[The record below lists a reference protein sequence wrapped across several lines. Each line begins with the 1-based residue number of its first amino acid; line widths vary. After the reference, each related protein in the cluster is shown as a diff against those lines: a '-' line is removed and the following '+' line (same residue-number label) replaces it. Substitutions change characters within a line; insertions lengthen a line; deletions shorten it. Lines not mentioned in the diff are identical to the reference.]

1 MLQITPA
8 IADVLGPA
16 LEFTRRTQ
24 VGAKASNVDYE
35 RISLCEVRGDHS
47 FLAVP
52 AGLLSRVIKTLKS
65 YNIAYTYEDLR
76 PVMLGPPQWTA
87 IDEPRDGQEVILAK
101 VATCDMGQ
109 IEAPTGEGKTWIIVQ
124 VCKMYPDAP
133 IVIVVPGID
142 IAKTVRDRLLLALPS
157 TDVGQLGGARRE
169 RGRRVTICVKNSLLK
184 ADLDACK
191 ILFYDECHTAAGDKI
206 SRALT
211 HAFSCKMFGF
221 SASTEMRTD
230 KADMLVEALFGPVIH
245 VTTYQ
250 QSQRLGN
257 IAPIRVIM
265 RSITTGP
272 TIASSYT
279 SALNRHGLWR
289 NRYRNQCI
297 AEDAKKH
304 SARGEQVLILVATV
318 EHGLELMRFLGD
330 AFTLVYAQMDAK
342 LRLRYEKEGV
352 IQPGAHPI
360 TQRDRF
366 RLQEEFESGRL
377 RRVISTCWTQGVS
390 FDNLQVLIRADGLGS
405 DIRSVQLPGR
415 LSRMADGKE
424 HGLLLDYMDEF
435 HPTLHRRAQK
445 RLCIYRKKGWSVQI
459 PKRTGAGE

>member
-1 MLQITPA
+1 M
-8 IADVLGPA
+8 LGPA

-24 VGAKASNVDYE
+24 VGAKASSIDYE
-35 RISLCEVRGDHS
+35 RVALCEVRGDHS

-52 AGLLSRVIKTLKS
+52 AGLLSRVIRTLNA
-65 YNIAYTYEDLR
+65 YNIQYTYEDLR
-76 PVMLGPPQWTA
+76 PVKLGPPQWPA
-87 IDEPRDGQEVILAK
+87 IAEPRDGQEVILAK
-101 VATCDMGQ
+101 IATCNMGQ

-142 IAKTVRDRLLLALPS
+142 IAKTVRDRLLTALPS
-157 TDVGQLGGARRE
+157 TDVGQLGGSRRE

-184 ADLDACK
+184 ADLDSCK
-191 ILFYDECHTAAGDKI
+191 ILFYDECHTAAGDKT
-206 SRALT
+206 SKALT

-221 SASTEMRTD
+221 SASTRMRTD

-250 QSQRLGN
+250 QAQRLGN
-257 IAPIRVIM
+257 IVPIKVIV
-265 RSITTGP
+265 RSVTNGP
-272 TIASSYT
+272 TIASNYT
-279 SALNRHGLWR
+279 AALNRHGLWR
-289 NRYRNQCI
+289 NCYRNQRI

-304 SARGEQVLILVATV
+304 AARGEQVLISVLTV
-318 EHGLELMRFLGD
+318 EHGLELLRFLGNE
-330 AFTLVYAQMDAK
+330 FTFVYAQMGAK

-352 IQPGAHPI
+352 IQPGEHPI
-360 TQRDRF
+360 TQHEREL
-366 RLQEEFESGRL
+366 LQEEFEAGRL
-377 RRVISTCWTQGVS
+377 RKVISTCWTQGVS

-415 LSRMADGKE
+415 LSRTADGKK

-445 RLCIYRKKGWSVQI
+445 RLRIYRKKGWDVQV
-459 PKRTGAGE
+459 PKRIGVGE